1 MRYFDFFLKYKCA
14 GRKMMYAPIQTAGT
28 YKAVLTY
35 HPAASDICL
44 NTAREE
50 FLGPTKNI
58 FMFPSETSQREMF
71 ITNAKAHKA
80 TKVATAPQ

>member
-1 MRYFDFFLKYKCA
+1 
-14 GRKMMYAPIQTAGT
+14 MYAPIQTAGI

-58 FMFPSETSQREMF
+58 FMFPTETSQREMF
-71 ITNAKAHKA
+71 ITEDMGDNY
-80 TKVATAPQ
+80 